1 MVSRAEAQRG
11 VRRIGW
17 CVAALIAAAL
27 ALPIA
32 AQQNFKVRLRPVPIE
47 SSTAAATTGAG
58 QATAALAGLELTV
71 RGDFAGLQGAA
82 TVAHLHQGPV
92 MGVRGP
98 AIADVT
104 VPAATG
110 GQFTATVTLTEAQVQ
125 ALRNGH
131 VYLQI
136 HSATAPDGNLWGWL
150 VP

>member
-1 MVSRAEAQRG
+1 
-11 VRRIGW
+11 
-17 CVAALIAAAL
+17 
-27 ALPIA
+27 
-32 AQQNFKVRLRPVPIE
+32 
-47 SSTAAATTGAG
+47 
-58 QATAALAGLELTV
+58 
-71 RGDFAGLQGAA
+71 
-82 TVAHLHQGPV
+82 